1 MRLYLDTSL
10 VVAALIHEAGTPT
23 ARAFLSEQHDQQ
35 LLISSW
41 TCVELAS
48 ALSIKHR
55 SQVINANEHQRS
67 LKRFQIWREQQ
78 LQVAEPNVTDYA
90 TAHQFCAQHTP
101 PLRAGDALH
110 LAICQRQRSCLVSF
124 DRELCRAG
132 KHYGVAI
139 RLLQINAANS

>member
-1 MRLYLDTSL
+1 MRFYLDTSL

-23 ARAFLSEQHDQQ
+23 ASAFLSEQHNQQ

-55 SQVINANEHQRS
+55 SQVINAEEQQRG
-67 LKRFQIWREQQ
+67 LKRFQTWCGQQ
-78 LQVAEPNVTDYA
+78 LQVTEPNASDYS
-90 TAHQFCAQHTP
+90 TAHQFCAQP
-101 PLRAGDALH
+101 SPALRAGDALH

-124 DRELCRAG
+124 DQELCQAAE
-132 KHYGVAI
+132 HYGVSM
-139 RLLQINAANS
+139 RLLRINTSAS